1 MTAPATLRPLSE
13 LQALE
18 SESIHIIRE
27 VAATFAKPVMLFSG
41 GKDSV
46 VMLHLAAK
54 AFWPA
59 PIPFGLLHVDTA
71 HNFPEVLEF
80 RDEAVGFYGAQLPG
94 QRVRDRRLARRR
106 QPGEPQGGAA
116 GVRLIDFGACRWLR
130 AHG

>member
-1 MTAPATLRPLSE
+1 MSTPVLLRPLSE

-27 VAATFAKPVMLFSG
+27 VAATFESPIMLFSG

-59 PIPFGLLHVDTA
+59 PIPFGLLHVDTG

-80 RDEAVGFYGAQLPG
+80 RDQAAAFYGAELAVA
-94 QRVRDRRLARRR
+94 RVQDY
-106 QPGEPQGGAA
+106 
-116 GVRLIDFGACRWLR
+116 I
-130 AHG
+130 

>member
-1 MTAPATLRPLSE
+1 MTTDQVRPLTE

-27 VAATFAKPVMLFSG
+27 VAATFTSPIMLFSG

-59 PIPFGLLHVDTA
+59 PVPFGVLHVDTG
-71 HNFPEVLEF
+71 HNFPEVLQF
-80 RDEAVGFYGAQLPG
+80 RDEAVDFYGAIPQ
-94 QRVRDRRLARRR
+94 DRGSAGLHRRWSAPRATGRYSQPASDTALAGCHHRG
-106 QPGEPQGGAA
+106 PP
-116 GVRLIDFGACRWLR
+116 
-130 AHG
+130 

>member
-1 MTAPATLRPLSE
+1 MTAAQLRPLSE

-27 VAATFAKPVMLFSG
+27 VAATFASPIMLFSG

-59 PIPFGLLHVDTA
+59 PIPFGCCTWTPA
-71 HNFPEVLEF
+71 TTFPK
-80 RDEAVGFYGAQLPG
+80 
-94 QRVRDRRLARRR
+94 
-106 QPGEPQGGAA
+106 
-116 GVRLIDFGACRWLR
+116 
-130 AHG
+130 